1 MRLFCSKP
9 YDDSLPHS
17 EHHQCPSR
25 PCVPCSHLYCPS
37 PCSLCSRH
45 SGLPAVPQTCQ
56 ICYRFCTGFSLAR
69 KALHPDLC
77 KVDAFTSFKSLLKH
91 TWLKKTILII
101 LFKTTCH
108 FPLFSLQI
116 ILILLYFFLWH
127 LSTSNKLYY
136 VLLYFV
142 YFVDSRRAENFF
154 SNCVADIAP
163 VPNQY
168 RVGAQ

>member
-37 PCSLCSRH
+37 PCLLCSRH

-56 ICYRFCTGFSLAR
+56 ICYCFCTGCSLAR

-77 KVDAFTSFKSLLKH
+77 KADDFTSFKSLLKH

-116 ILILLYFFLWH
+116 ILILLYFLWH

-154 SNCVADIAP
+154 IYCVTVRAP

-168 RVGAQ
+168 RAGVQ